1 MNDVHKC
8 ILNDVEDGIPV
19 ELSDE
24 HLNVH
29 YGMYPFACKSHG
41 GNDKVS
47 ANIKWNGKNLYK
59 IVVPC
64 QPNKDLY
71 QFEDGS
77 WNMKKIRDTF
87 VSFLCSKSGKNPA
100 NYFVAWDQDSHDLT
114 QNPPRS
120 LDHCLTDECVGD
132 VSI

>member
-8 ILNDVEDGIPV
+8 ILNDVEDGVPV

-24 HLNVH
+24 HLNVC

-41 GNDKVS
+41 GNDKVN
-47 ANIKWNGKNLYK
+47 ANIKWNGKDLYK

>member
-24 HLNVH
+24 HLNVC
-29 YGMYPFACKSHG
+29 YGMYPFARKSHG
-41 GNDKVS
+41 DNDKVS

-59 IVVPC
+59 IFVPC

-77 WNMKKIRDTF
+77 WNMKKLETHLYLF
-87 VSFLCSKSGKNPA
+87 
-100 NYFVAWDQDSHDLT
+100 
-114 QNPPRS
+114 
-120 LDHCLTDECVGD
+120 CVLKVEKTLLIILLHGIKI
-132 VSI
+132 VMI